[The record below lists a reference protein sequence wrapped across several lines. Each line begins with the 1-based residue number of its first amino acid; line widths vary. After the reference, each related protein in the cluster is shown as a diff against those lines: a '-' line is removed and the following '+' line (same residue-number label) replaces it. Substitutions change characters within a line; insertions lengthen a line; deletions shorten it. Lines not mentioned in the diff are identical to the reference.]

1 MSVSHPSWWGSST
14 RNFTRNRPKGRTKRK
29 AFHRQCKSCG
39 LKPSGKVRPFQ
50 GFPQFPFDEQG
61 RLALL
66 QPFVDHRKLARNLA
80 PSVPVTLP
88 PTTCP
93 ARGRP
98 ARGRPDKRP
107 GVTIN
112 GMSIIHV
119 VGLSAD
125 RHLETA
131 SGQKPVGERKVPL
144 EHPQQLVG
152 LLVMLLDRCRLQLNR
167 DRQKHGGQ
175 AAISAGT
182 E

>member
-1 MSVSHPSWWGSST
+1 MRS
-14 RNFTRNRPKGRTKRK
+14 FTRNKPKGRTKRK

-39 LKPSGKVRPFQ
+39 LKPWGKSVRFRSSTK
-50 GFPQFPFDEQG
+50 FPFDEQG

-88 PTTCP
+88 PTT
-93 ARGRP
+93 RP

-107 GVTIN
+107 GVAIN

-119 VGLSAD
+119 IGLSAN

-131 SGQKPVGERKVPL
+131 SGQKPVGLRKVP
-144 EHPQQLVG
+144 
-152 LLVMLLDRCRLQLNR
+152 
-167 DRQKHGGQ
+167 
-175 AAISAGT
+175 
-182 E
+182 